1 MTDMKTKGLEPHH
14 DTEGQRF
21 VIVADESTAE
31 LTYELLACDCINFVR
46 TYVPFRL
53 RGKGVAEALVAAGLS
68 WAKTQQLVIKTD
80 CWYVEKF
87 L

>member
-1 MTDMKTKGLEPHH
+1 MTHMKTKDLEPHH

-21 VIVADESTAE
+21 VIAVGESTAE
-31 LTYELLACDCINFVR
+31 LTYELLGCDCINFVR

-80 CWYVEKF
+80 CWYVETF